1 MRIRRLRS
9 RWGAALPPI
18 AGHQVGYVGRM
29 VPGTKV
35 EGGVA
40 AVGVAKVDDAGELPG
55 RWIDEDMFRPGLE
68 CRATGSVLLGSRS
81 IRRIAAPGRTLQPWS
96 RPRFWFG

>member
-1 MRIRRLRS
+1 
-9 RWGAALPPI
+9 
-18 AGHQVGYVGRM
+18 M

-55 RWIDEDMFRPGLE
+55 RWIDEDMFRPGL
-68 CRATGSVLLGSRS
+68 
-81 IRRIAAPGRTLQPWS
+81 
-96 RPRFWFG
+96 